1 MLCCRETLGL
11 TRIASTK
18 SFLAAKDGP
27 PNVVSYPGW
36 LGVADLGLFS
46 LGFIPSLLG
55 LFKVFDGDTHTYC
68 CLSCFLF
75 VPHYLDDFFCY
86 QVPCPPPHTTL
97 PFIYARSSQARSHD
111 SRNATNMIVSHALCV
126 V

>member
-1 MLCCRETLGL
+1 MQFAKTSFRFQTKISDGLVVLCCRETLGL

-27 PNVVSYPGW
+27 PNMVSYPGW
-36 LGVADLGLFS
+36 LGLADLGLFS

-55 LFKVFDGDTHTYC
+55 LFKVFDGDTHRYC

-86 QVPCPPPHTTL
+86 QVPYRPPPSF
-97 PFIYARSSQARSHD
+97 PSHL
-111 SRNATNMIVSHALCV
+111 RTV
-126 V
+126 